1 MDIAALSIIKSQAS
15 LSQNVGIALLK
26 KNMDS
31 ANENSQSLIKMM
43 ELSVNPSL
51 GSNLDTKV

>member
-1 MDIAALSIIKSQAS
+1 MDIAALSIMKSQAA
-15 LSQNVGIALLK
+15 LSQNVGIALFK

-31 ANENSQSLIKMM
+31 ATNNSQSLIKMM

-51 GSNLDTKV
+51 GSKLDTKV